1 MYHPQ
6 RIASRVWR
14 ILKLEDYDC
23 GLALLK
29 IRITDRHSAKLNVKL
44 MFKISFVKT
53 PRHIIKIEVKE
64 EHIDDLGHVNNEVY
78 LKWVLMIAGEH
89 WIATAPVS
97 IQRSFK
103 WVVRRHELDYLKP
116 AFKGD
121 QLTVTTWVDVISGVQ
136 SVRRVQIKRGDDI
149 ILEACTTW
157 IMIDANSGKL
167 HRIPKELAKLF
178 LP

>member
-1 MYHPQ
+1 
-6 RIASRVWR
+6 
-14 ILKLEDYDC
+14 
-23 GLALLK
+23 
-29 IRITDRHSAKLNVKL
+29 

-53 PRHIIKIEVKE
+53 PKHIIRIEVTE

-78 LKWVLMIAGEH
+78 LRWVLMIAGEH
-89 WIATAPVS
+89 WFAIAPVS

-121 QLTVTTWVDVISGVQ
+121 RLSITTWVDVMSGVQ
-136 SVRRVQIKRGDDI
+136 SDRRVQIKRADDI
-149 ILEACTTW
+149 ILDASTTW

-167 HRIPKELAKLF
+167 HRIPVELAKLF